1 MTDHSRQQHHVANP
15 LTIVGYHY
23 VRPLIGSRYPAIK
36 GREVAEFRS
45 QLRYFGRH
53 YHFVSIEDIVAAADQ
68 GTALPTRP
76 LLLTFDDGYRDH
88 YAHAF
93 PILQEF
99 GVRGAFYPPTVAV
112 IEHRVL
118 DVNKI
123 HFVLASMSDPALLIE
138 AIENDILAAA
148 PDRSVL
154 AVQHYRERYWVGN
167 RFDPAPVLYCKQLL
181 QHGLPEAFRHRLVDG
196 LFRRFVTADEA
207 SFAAELY
214 LGVPELQEMLAA
226 GMHIGGHGGRH
237 AWLDRLSVEEQRQD
251 IQDSFRL
258 LHAVWSGSGGHC
270 FTFCYPYGGYNAD
283 TLQLLRERECKV
295 GLTVRPDLAHV
306 ERDQMLELPRLD
318 TTDLPA
324 DADALPGVWTIRADA
339 QELRLCE

>member
-1 MTDHSRQQHHVANP
+1 MTDHSRQQRPAANP

-23 VRPLIGSRYPAIK
+23 VRPIVGSRYPAIK

-45 QLRYFGRH
+45 QMRYFGRH
-53 YHFVSIEDIVAAADQ
+53 YHFVSIEDIVASADE
-68 GTALPTRP
+68 GTSLPARA
-76 LLLTFDDGYRDH
+76 LLLTFDDGYMDH

-112 IEHRVL
+112 LEHRVL

-123 HFVLASMSDPALLIE
+123 HFILASIPDPAVLIK
-138 AIENDILAAA
+138 AIENGIAAAA
-148 PDRSVL
+148 PEMSVL
-154 AVQHYRERYWVGN
+154 AVQHYRERYWIGN

-181 QHGLPEAFRHRLVDG
+181 QHGLPETFRRRLVDE
-196 LFRRFVTADEA
+196 LFRRFVTADEV

-214 LGVPELQEMLAA
+214 LGVRELQEMLAA

-237 AWLDRLSVEEQRQD
+237 AWLDRLSVEEQRRD
-251 IQDSFRL
+251 IEDSFRL
-258 LHAVWSGSGGHC
+258 LHAVWSGAGSHC

-283 TLQLLRERECKV
+283 TLQLLRQRGCKA

-306 ERDQMLELPRLD
+306 ERSQMLELPRLD
-318 TTDLPA
+318 TTDLPTDPNA
-324 DADALPGVWTIRADA
+324 PPGVWTLRARA
-339 QELRLCE
+339 EELWLCE